1 MNNKP
6 ETVTILFEVAL
17 LTLVVFLVDEWLI
30 RGALAFIPAM
40 LLAQRALDAGG
51 PQASS
56 ALTSPLFQGGN
67 HAIRGRVTKLLE
79 YLRQFNATCHLAGSG
94 EITPE
99 EALLRT
105 SNLEK
110 DLSRLL
116 ADVTDGPQEVAKR
129 PQVAQPLP
137 TL

>member
-1 MNNKP
+1 
-6 ETVTILFEVAL
+6 
-17 LTLVVFLVDEWLI
+17 
-30 RGALAFIPAM
+30 M
-40 LLAQRALDAGG
+40 LLAQRALDGG
-51 PQASS
+51 SKASTS
-56 ALTSPLFQGGN
+56 LTSPLFQGGN
-67 HAIRGRVTKLLE
+67 QPIRERVTKLLE
-79 YLRQFNATCHLAGSG
+79 YLRQFNATCHLVGSG

-116 ADVTDGPQEVAKR
+116 ADVTDPPREVMVRSPQKVE
-129 PQVAQPLP
+129 PLP